1 LQRYKCLICKHQ
13 FQSDKRVQQ
22 KVQNLWQRYIWG
34 KQTIKQLAKQEKRSI
49 DWVRT
54 RLEKVEK
61 KESEVKPQE
70 TVVVADTTFWGRSY
84 GVTVFRSPT
93 LKRNLWWSEVVTEK
107 VATYHYGRKILEE
120 RGWTIKGAVVD
131 AKSGLTSVFKNIPVQ
146 ICQFHQMKTVTKYLS
161 RRPKTTP
168 AQELRWIMLTL
179 TRTDEKT
186 FTKLLDD
193 WHIKYKNLIK
203 EKEYDHHFKRRRY
216 KNKEI
221 RGAYTSMKRNLPYLF
236 TYQKYPKLNIPNTTN
251 SLEGFFTQLKSKV
264 SIHRGSRQDR
274 RYKIIGEI
282 LNGES

>member
-1 LQRYKCLICKHQ
+1 LSQLSDRYGKSPKWIRNRLDTIDLPKSNLI
-13 FQSDKRVQQ
+13 
-22 KVQNLWQRYIWG
+22 
-34 KQTIKQLAKQEKRSI
+34 
-49 DWVRT
+49 
-54 RLEKVEK
+54 
-61 KESEVKPQE
+61 PQE
-70 TVVVADTTFWGRSY
+70 TIIIADTTFWGRSY

-107 VATYHYGRKILEE
+107 VITYHYGRKILGEN
-120 RGWTIKGAVVD
+120 GWTIKAAVVD
-131 AKSGLTSVFKNIPVQ
+131 AKSGLTNVFKDIPVQ

-168 AQELRWIMLTL
+168 AQKLRWIMLQL
-179 TRTDEKT
+179 TKSNEKE

-193 WHIKYKNLIK
+193 WYTKYKDLIK
-203 EKEYDHHFKRRRY
+203 EKEYDYRFKRRRY

-236 TYQKYPKLNIPNTTN
+236 TYKKYPKLNIPNTTN

-274 RYKIIGEI
+274 RYKIISEI
-282 LNGES
+282 LKGK